1 MQLTGQKI
9 VFDIEKYFDVQF
21 LDLSYLVI
29 SNDMGYN
36 IAMYRAV
43 SHRIPSKHQENTNST
58 KPHHLV
64 VVYSCFFRLCLCPH
78 LGLCSVR
85 PFLSSFSCPSARHI
99 IIGLTVPPATSNR
112 VLSGLTLLP
121 ERMFVLF
128 HFSFFFYFFSHF
140 LSSFLLDTWY
150 LVLLSIVASCLI

>member
-1 MQLTGQKI
+1 MVQLTGQKI

-78 LGLCSVR
+78 LSLSSVW
-85 PFLSSFSCPSARHI
+85 PFLSSFNSPTAGHI
-99 IIGLTVPPATSNR
+99 IIGLTVPSANSNL
-112 VLSGLTLLP
+112 VPSGLGLLP
-121 ERMFVLF
+121 ERTFVLF
-128 HFSFFFYFFSHF
+128 HFSFYFLIYF
-140 LSSFLLDTWY
+140 LSFPVFFPS
-150 LVLLSIVASCLI
+150 

>member
-1 MQLTGQKI
+1 MI
-9 VFDIEKYFDVQF
+9 WDM
-21 LDLSYLVI
+21 I
-29 SNDMGYN
+29 SRY
-36 IAMYRAV
+36 IATYRAI
-43 SHRIPSKHQENTNST
+43 SHRITSKHQVNTNST
-58 KPHHLV
+58 KTHHLV

-128 HFSFFFYFFSHF
+128 HFSFFFIFS
-140 LSSFLLDTWY
+140 LISCLLSFLLPGTWY
-150 LVLLSIVASCLI
+150 SLVVARYLIYYCC